1 MNHPIEYKNIPAA
14 FCRKTGTLRVG
25 LDHVPAG
32 ELVTVCAWH
41 DGQHQITELLIDAG
55 YQTSHGICTECR
67 KNFTSRTNPETTAS
81 LSSSSCVVAGTRL
94 D

>member
-1 MNHPIEYKNIPAA
+1 MNHPIEYQNRHAA
-14 FCRKTGTLRVG
+14 LNTKTGTLRVG

-41 DGQHQITELLIDAG
+41 DGQQQITELLIDAG